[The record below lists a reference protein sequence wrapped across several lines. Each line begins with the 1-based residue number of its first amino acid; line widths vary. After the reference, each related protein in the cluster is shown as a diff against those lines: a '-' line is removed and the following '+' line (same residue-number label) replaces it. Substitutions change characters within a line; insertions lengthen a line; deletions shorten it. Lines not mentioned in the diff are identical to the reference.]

1 MPGFFQMPVF
11 LSEIYFGQAPFNWK
25 LANSHLELAAT
36 GLVAR
41 LLVIDF
47 ETQVGSVDQR
57 GFPVSI
63 PESHH
68 GQVVLYT

>member
-1 MPGFFQMPVF
+1 MPGFFQKFTSARPRSTGSW
-11 LSEIYFGQAPFNWK
+11 LIRTWNRPR
-25 LANSHLELAAT
+25 H

-47 ETQVGSVDQR
+47 ETKVGSVDQR

-63 PESHH
+63 PEPHI